1 MDKIELI
8 KRFPSLNFDL
18 ISMLSRLNRAE
29 LRKVMSTHEVILSSS
44 IVETFGLSIAEAQA
58 LGIPAVVTNSG
69 GVMDIIT
76 AETGIIT
83 EPSATAYAEGILQ
96 MIQSYHAYD
105 SIRIRQLAS
114 ERFSS
119 EVIMNQLNSIYQ
131 QVL

>member
-1 MDKIELI
+1 
-8 KRFPSLNFDL
+8 
-18 ISMLSRLNRAE
+18 
-29 LRKVMSTHEVILSSS
+29 MSTHEVILSSS

-69 GVMDIIT
+69 GVRDIIT
-76 AETGIIT
+76 LETGIIT
-83 EPSATAYAEGILQ
+83 EPSASAYAEGILQ

-114 ERFSS
+114 QRFAS